1 MYRTIFAGFN
11 IQRRTPRVLKHF
23 SLKTSAK
30 ITNKTG
36 GSTTSLEIITPD
48 RPGLLAHLAS
58 ILLRFEINIYNA
70 KIATLGERVEDVF
83 YITDLDHNP
92 LINDD
97 LNKEL
102 QETICQELDA
112 RNDFERQDSYTPQ
125 KKRRQS
131 NV

>member
-1 MYRTIFAGFN
+1 M
-11 IQRRTPRVLKHF
+11 
-23 SLKTSAK
+23 KTSAK
-30 ITNKTG
+30 LTKTTG
-36 GSTTSLEIITPD
+36 GSHTSREIITPE
-48 RPGLLAHLAS
+48 RPGLLAHIAS
-58 ILLRFEINIYNA
+58 ILLRFKVKSHNA

-97 LNKEL
+97 FNKEL
-102 QETICQELDA
+102 QDTICQELDA